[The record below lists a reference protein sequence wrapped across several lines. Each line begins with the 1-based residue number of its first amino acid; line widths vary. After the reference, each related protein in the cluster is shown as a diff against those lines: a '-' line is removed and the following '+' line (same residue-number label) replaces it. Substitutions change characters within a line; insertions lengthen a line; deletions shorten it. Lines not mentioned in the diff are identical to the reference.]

1 MSVEQIHIHFFG
13 AFDDYQNL
21 SYQINNS
28 QPMKR
33 SLHTFHKSLHNN
45 QLVTKKHHLHS
56 CRRSPKGLI

>member
-28 QPMKR
+28 QPMK
-33 SLHTFHKSLHNN
+33 TE
-45 QLVTKKHHLHS
+45 LVYFSH
-56 CRRSPKGLI
+56 IIE